1 MHSQPEQV
9 DEDVIEEIE
18 LQYSERERSAHKQ
31 NNVAGKRNPVSMLDD
46 GTTKL

>member
-1 MHSQPEQV
+1 MYSQPKQV
-9 DEDVIEEIE
+9 DEDVIKEIE
-18 LQYSERERSAHKQ
+18 LQYSVRERSAHKQ